1 MSKSDIE
8 GKLVKRYSV
17 ELLKKSAGQWFDL
30 GLKRVLEGEVYA
42 YRINDTISGEWLL
55 NLKISTQVGKAIVE
69 AVTSERTSVLH
80 DQIKRKS
87 ITFNACKD
95 RRYLYH
101 PLGIG
106 LVEKGRF
113 TYNRV
118 NEFAEVPQEI
128 KDKFTLKLYEEVSPT
143 EPSSSLKGKIV
154 AVIKREH
161 LQQMVLLF
169 FLEKILPVFPSPSEA
184 G

>member
-1 MSKSDIE
+1 
-8 GKLVKRYSV
+8 VKRYSV
-17 ELLKKSAGQWFDL
+17 ELLKKEHGEWFDL

-42 YRINDTISGEWLL
+42 YRITDTISGEWLL
-55 NLKISTQVGKAIVE
+55 NLKISTQVGKAAVE
-69 AVTSERTSVLH
+69 AVASERTSVLH
-80 DQIKRKS
+80 DQIKRRS

-95 RRYLYH
+95 RQYFYH

-113 TYNRV
+113 RYKRV
-118 NEFAEVPQEI
+118 DKYDEVPQEI
-128 KDKFTLKLYEEVSPT
+128 KDKFTLKLYEEVSPS

-154 AVIKREH
+154 AVINREH
-161 LQQMVLLF
+161 LEQMVLLF
-169 FLEKILPVFPSPSEA
+169 FLEKILPVFPDASET